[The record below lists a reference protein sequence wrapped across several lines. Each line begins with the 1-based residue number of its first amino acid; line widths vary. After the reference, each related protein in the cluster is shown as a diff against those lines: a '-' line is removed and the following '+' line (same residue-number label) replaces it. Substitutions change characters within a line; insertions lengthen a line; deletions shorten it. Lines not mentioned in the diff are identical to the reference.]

1 MDLKV
6 INLRKYNQVDGI
18 YVIHKGG
25 HHNHPTYVNDCY
37 MVAYIAHGSGT
48 REIES
53 EKISVLENDVFLVR
67 PNVKYRFIPEKGLR
81 RIDIYFCYFSFDI
94 IQNAYNNFK
103 EQFSEI
109 TELLFEKTSH
119 IHAGDSDN
127 KEIRDIF
134 IRMIDEALSN
144 LPCNKDALTG
154 YLLIMLTKIFRNI
167 KTRNFKRVYS
177 QDRTVD
183 EAMRYININMYSKI
197 SLDDIA
203 AHLHVSSSFVCRRF
217 KQFTGMTTSQFIN
230 FLRVNKIKDILK
242 NTNKPIKAIPEMFN
256 CNIDYLKKVF
266 KRETGMTMLEY
277 RHKYNYKKNPLDKN

>member
-1 MDLKV
+1 MFFSSPK
-6 INLRKYNQVDGI
+6 
-18 YVIHKGG
+18 
-25 HHNHPTYVNDCY
+25 C
-37 MVAYIAHGSGT
+37 
-48 REIES
+48 EIP
-53 EKISVLENDVFLVR
+53 F
-67 PNVKYRFIPEKGLR
+67 YTWKGLR

-144 LPCNKDALTG
+144 LLCNKDALTG

-197 SLDDIA
+197 SLRWYRCTPPRFIIIC
-203 AHLHVSSSFVCRRF
+203 LPSFQTIYRNDNF
-217 KQFTGMTTSQFIN
+217 SIYQ

-242 NTNKPIKAIPEMFN
+242 IPINQLKQFLKCSTAIST
-256 CNIDYLKKVF
+256 IWKSI
-266 KRETGMTMLEY
+266 
-277 RHKYNYKKNPLDKN
+277 

>member
-1 MDLKV
+1 METELIDLA
-6 INLRKYNQVDGI
+6 KYNQVNGI
-18 YVIHKGG
+18 YVIHEGR
-25 HHNHPTYVNDCY
+25 HPSSLPRINDCF
-37 MVAYIAHGSGT
+37 MAAYIAHGSGT
-48 REIES
+48 LKIEN
-53 EKISVLENDVFLVR
+53 ECISISENDVFLVR
-67 PNVKYRFIPEKGLR
+67 PNVKYHFIPYRGLR

-109 TELLFEKTSH
+109 TELSLEKTTH
-119 IHAGDSDN
+119 IHVVDTDS

-144 LPCNKDALTG
+144 LPCNGDALTG

-167 KTRNFKRVYS
+167 KTRDFKRVYN
-177 QDRTVD
+177 QDRMVD
-183 EAMRYININMYSKI
+183 EAMRYISINMYSKV
-197 SLDDIA
+197 SLDEIA

-230 FLRVNKIKDILK
+230 FLRINKIKDILK
-242 NTNKPIKAIPEMFN
+242 NTDKPINAIPELFS

-277 RHKYNYKKNPLDKN
+277 RGKYNYKSNFSDKD